1 MNTEMNNGF
10 AHIDDELLIRFL
22 SEECN
27 EEERQT
33 VDRWLEASPEN
44 KTYFQELSILWNASA
59 SSATFQK
66 DWLKKDWNTVRDRID
81 EIRIK
86 ELNKPVQQRS
96 LIYTFAR
103 LAAVIVLAIGVYL
116 YVQHSSDKTAVHQ
129 AIASAG
135 IKTLTLPD
143 GSKVSLN
150 ANAKLIY
157 PEVFDSEKR
166 EVTLEGEA
174 FFEILRDTKK
184 PFRIKTNGVTT
195 EVLGTS
201 FNINSTADSAVVT
214 VVTGKVMLYEDK
226 HSAIVMTAGE
236 QGIYNDRGLEKRMN
250 SDRNFL
256 SWKTNILTFQSTPL
270 EEVVDDLSRHYG
282 RHIQIESKQLEH
294 CTVTSTFRQ
303 QTLEEVLE
311 ELKVLF
317 ALELS
322 RSGDIIM
329 LKGKGC

>member
-10 AHIDDELLIRFL
+10 ANIDHELLIRFL
-22 SEECN
+22 SGECN

-33 VDRWLEASPEN
+33 VDRWLEANPEN
-44 KTYFQELSILWNASA
+44 RTYFQELSTLWNASA
-59 SSATFQK
+59 SPATFQK
-66 DWLKKDWNTVRDRID
+66 DWLKKDWNKVRDRID

-86 ELNKPVQQRS
+86 ELNKPVKQRS

-103 LAAVIVLAIGVYL
+103 LAAVIILGIGVYL
-116 YVQHSSDKTAVHQ
+116 YVQHLSGRTAVQQ

-135 IKTLTLPD
+135 IKMLTLPD

-157 PEVFDSEKR
+157 PEAFDTEKR

-174 FFEILRDTKK
+174 FFEVLPDTKK
-184 PFRIKTNGVTT
+184 PFLIRTNGVTT

-201 FNINSTADSAVVT
+201 FNINSNTDSAVVT

-294 CTVTSTFRQ
+294 CTITSTFQ
-303 QTLEEVLE
+303 HQTLEEILE